1 MGIAPEL
8 WKIHLNRIRMERTTG
23 SSHGPVISK
32 QAPSRTTRKSLWT
45 ITAFIVALL
54 TIGVG
59 FCFVVNCSSN
69 SWVSYSQESLFPADH
84 DKEAARSDQVAV
96 VVNETDCTCE
106 EKVRATSV
114 SNTTFAEMMGLHG
127 TISDCCCSFQD
138 LEKAN
143 EDIIYPLL
151 QRIVATPF
159 FAHFK
164 IDLYSDCEL
173 WDDQP
178 VCMLRDCSV
187 CEVAEPPFWAAMLD
201 DCESEY
207 SDDYNVEDRV
217 VTTVDWKVS
226 KDWLSPPA
234 SFLDMEET
242 SHSTAPT
249 ASVDFDGTATIST
262 AEDRAIVVDL
272 RMNPER
278 YTGYAGASAAQ
289 VWSAIHNDN
298 CFQGGNDQG
307 NQSYCSLP
315 PEQRVYNRVISGMH
329 SSISLHI
336 AHSYCLQMDPQRIG
350 ECIHWGMNAPLAQE
364 RVLLHRDRLENLYV
378 AFALLLRAVQKA
390 GNAISTAVP
399 HNDPFYVGSL
409 LEWTEHLWPE
419 LSRIAHSC
427 PTAFD
432 EATLLTGNNDSKEEL
447 MRRFRYLQ
455 QIMQCVGCDRCKLW
469 GTLQTL
475 GVGTALRIIL
485 DAEDEPVS
493 LFRQEAVALVHTLE
507 RFSSALVFA
516 ADFAAEV

>member
-1 MGIAPEL
+1 MS
-8 WKIHLNRIRMERTTG
+8 
-23 SSHGPVISK
+23 SSHGPAIST
-32 QAPSRTTRKSLWT
+32 QTLSRTTRKSLWT
-45 ITAFIVALL
+45 ITAFMVVLL
-54 TIGVG
+54 AIGVG
-59 FCFVVNCSSN
+59 FFVANNSLSCSQ
-69 SWVSYSQESLFPADH
+69 QESLLPADR
-84 DKEAARSDQVAV
+84 DKELRRSAQAAVLG
-96 VVNETDCTCE
+96 NEAECTCE
-106 EKVRATSV
+106 EKVQEDS
-114 SNTTFAEMMGLHG
+114 SMNTTFAEMMGLNG

-143 EDIIYPLL
+143 GDIIYPLL

-178 VCMLRDCSV
+178 ICMLRDCSV
-187 CEVAEPPFWAAMLD
+187 CEVAEPPFWAAMPD
-201 DCESEY
+201 DCESAY

-217 VTTVDWKVS
+217 VTTIDWRVRE
-226 KDWLSPPA
+226 DWLAPPT

-242 SHSTAPT
+242 SHSTSTT
-249 ASVDFDGTATIST
+249 ASVDFDGTTAVST
-262 AEDRAIVVDL
+262 VEDRAIVVDL
-272 RMNPER
+272 RKNPER
-278 YTGYAGASAAQ
+278 YTGYAGASAAK

-298 CFQGGNDQG
+298 CFRGKDDQG

-329 SSISLHI
+329 SSINLHI
-336 AHSYCLQMDPQRIG
+336 ANSYCLQMDPQRIG
-350 ECIHWGMNAPLAQE
+350 ECIHWGMNSPLAQE

-390 GNAISTAVP
+390 GNAVSTAVP
-399 HNDPFYVGSL
+399 HNDPFYVESL
-409 LEWTEHLWPE
+409 LEWTDHLWPE

-432 EATLLTGNNDSKEEL
+432 EATLLAGNSDSKHEL

-493 LFRQEAVALVHTLE
+493 LSRQEAVALVHTLE

-516 ADFAAEV
+516 ADFAADD